1 MKKKYDMNYTFSDD
15 SNIGYVISSSEN
27 CRQPYNI
34 YAYLGLAGLIA
45 PAVGLTIGTLAGLW
59 LAFLGLEYGS
69 PTLLDSVE
77 IILYVICGA
86 VYALLLTGIIV
97 GIVGI
102 IRKATYAKRCLIFS
116 IIGCLYY
123 SLILSFLLS
132 VRV

>member
-1 MKKKYDMNYTFSDD
+1 MTAITDTSSAHLKTAD
-15 SNIGYVISSSEN
+15 SLITSTHISGWQVSL
-27 CRQPYNI
+27 PPV
-34 YAYLGLAGLIA
+34 AGLS
-45 PAVGLTIGTLAGLW
+45 IGTLAGLW

-86 VYALLLTGIIV
+86 VYALHLTGIIV

-123 SLILSFLLS
+123 SLILGFLLS

>member
-1 MKKKYDMNYTFSDD
+1 MKKKYDMNYTFSND
-15 SNIGYVISSSEN
+15 SNNGYVISSSEN

-45 PAVGLTIGTLAGLW
+45 PVAGLSIGTLAGLW

-86 VYALLLTGIIV
+86 VYALHLTGNIV
-97 GIVGI
+97 GIK
-102 IRKATYAKRCLIFS
+102 RKATYAKRCLIFS

-123 SLILSFLLS
+123 SLILGFLLS